1 MTASTTSFNACT
13 DPYNEDL
20 QADQLTLSISVHR
33 AAAPERVEVTAR
45 GRASRASTRTCRA
58 SPPTSRLVAILRRLA
73 APVRPWCHSVSAS
86 LWMLGAAV
94 EGEKSGPIKK
104 AAAKAA
110 NFSKSAAARRG
121 MRCALLTCEVPVE
134 LVTPNWSNKLV
145 EDSAGRLRPTAAA
158 RMNGNS

>member
-104 AAAKAA
+104 SQDQKPLFFLKAPLRGEGC
-110 NFSKSAAARRG
+110 AAR
-121 MRCALLTCEVPVE
+121 CLLAKC
-134 LVTPNWSNKLV
+134 LWS
-145 EDSAGRLRPTAAA
+145 S
-158 RMNGNS
+158 